1 MTRSQKLL
9 VVSGLL
15 LAVWGMGFGMV
26 YAIFFEH
33 QALDRMGAS
42 LAIAFILAAQRN
54 IPASHQAI
62 ASYGQQSYAYVRQV
76 DAHSHWIGLAMLL
89 IVLAAAFGRLGFE
102 ERERFQLALALVIGS
117 VAFPAGVL
125 VEIAGGS
132 AGRMIAVAGAALVIF
147 SLAGVAWGFARPRS
161 PAA

>member
-9 VVSGLL
+9 MVSGML
-15 LAVWGMGFGMV
+15 LAVWGMGYGMV
-26 YAIFFEH
+26 YAAFLEH
-33 QALDRMGAS
+33 QTLDRMGAL
-42 LAIAFILAAQRN
+42 LATGFILAAQRN
-54 IPASHQAI
+54 IPAAHEAI
-62 ASYGQQSYAYVRQV
+62 ASYGQQSYVYVRQV

-89 IVLAAAFGRLGFE
+89 IVMAAAFGRLRFE

-125 VEIAGGS
+125 VEIAGGGM
-132 AGRMIAVAGAALVIF
+132 GRMIAVAGAALVIF
-147 SLAGVAWGFARPRS
+147 SLAGVAWGFARSRV